1 MLMNI
6 GIILSGGTGTRF
18 GSQIPKQYQRIQG
31 REIIDFSIDS
41 LTGSSTIQ
49 KIIVVAQESVKSKL
63 LERHPIIYVEGGETR
78 NKSLKKALTFINS
91 TYLCDKIIVL
101 EAARPM
107 VTSVMVDFY
116 LSKLDA
122 YDAVITGQKI
132 VDSLGSYSNH
142 ITNREDYYLIQA
154 PEAFKFRMLF
164 NNFDENSKITA
175 TNQQMPIGSKL
186 FINLDFKDNYKITY
200 PQDLTFIES
209 MMEKR
214 KNEKV

>member
-1 MLMNI
+1 MNI

-18 GSQIPKQYQRIQG
+18 GSQVPKQYQRIQG
-31 REIIDFSIDS
+31 REVIDFSIEA
-41 LTGSSTIQ
+41 LMGSSAIH

-63 LERHPIIYVEGGETR
+63 IERYPIMYVEGGETR
-78 NKSLKKALTFINS
+78 NKSLKNALNFINS

-107 VTSVMVDFY
+107 VTSSIIDLY
-116 LSKLDA
+116 LSKLDI

-132 VDSLGSYSNH
+132 VDSLGTYSNH

-154 PEAFKFRMLF
+154 PEAFIFQKLY
-164 NNFDENSKITA
+164 NSFDEDSKITA

-186 FINLDFKDNYKITY
+186 FINFDFKDNYKITY
-200 PQDLTFIES
+200 PQDLKYIES
-209 MMEKR
+209 MMDKR
-214 KNEKV
+214 KNENI